1 MEGALRILVMEDMRR
16 ALPSAEVLRNYDV
29 ILFSRTRFEHES
41 RDGSDDEG
49 RRLTSSPAICSY
61 DLYSSPLKQLHFLR
75 IIIDEGHSFSSPNT
89 NAARVADKLVR
100 ADYRWVVSGTPAKD
114 LLGVEMDLAA
124 IEGTVEPQS
133 MTSLRDLA
141 VEQRKQFSLKEESS
155 GAAKSLG
162 LLASH
167 FLKVRP
173 WAGAGI
179 GEKPAEWEEY
189 IYRHEHLRRRTS
201 SGFSL
206 CFRNTLEAMVV
217 KTRPEDVDR
226 DIELPPL
233 SHRIVRLEPSFYDK
247 LIANVFVLVLTANAV
262 TSERTDADYLFHKNS
277 QKPRYQLIANLRQ
290 SAFFW
295 TGFSKADVAA
305 AMEHSIKYLTKQGT
319 SCTEEDRQLLNECVT
334 IAGTVLQSQGW
345 ESMSK
350 SHEMGLFLQEWP
362 AESVDFWAFG
372 DSREPLLTGVSQ
384 ALQAQAHVNGNLH
397 SADPSEGLPGIGLRA
412 LASLRAE
419 MTEGLTAEDAK
430 NEMTMKMGVLLSS
443 IHGEPPAASRPTLS
457 VNTKKISP
465 KRSSTIPAKR
475 RTSFVHDA
483 VQKKLSSPDTGL
495 GTSETAA
502 RPVEAHYAAKSTNAS
517 LRKRTRPVDN
527 QTELSMGSP
536 LSRTQVVGTTS
547 AKLSYL
553 LDRVMEFHEEE
564 KILIFYDGENSAY
577 YIAQALELLDVP
589 HLIYAKTL
597 TAQQRSEYIVVFDQD
612 EKFRVLLMDVK
623 QAAYGLNLSSASR
636 VFFVNPVCRPNIEAQ
651 AIKRAHRIGQTRPV
665 KVETLVLEGT
675 IEEAMLERANAMTRY
690 EHFDAKTLEDDEK
703 IQRIIQQA
711 RVVPVDLNDA
721 TGYGQMA
728 MLQTPQQLF
737 GRPNRGAASFLENPF
752 PNPFSNTSKPS
763 KIDSRPTKRQRQKRS
778 AEPSSFTYEGSDE
791 TMPSSDIDLT
801 LVPHAGPSLGA
812 SPITSSSGGPPRS
825 SSYT

>member
-1 MEGALRILVMEDMRR
+1 MEGALRILVMEDMKR
-16 ALPSAEVLRNYDV
+16 ALPSAEALRNYDV
-29 ILFSRTRFEHES
+29 IIFSRTRFEQES

-49 RRLTSSPAICSY
+49 RRLTSSPAMY

-75 IIIDEGHSFSSPNT
+75 VIIDEGHSFSSPNT

-114 LLGVEMDLAA
+114 LLGIEMDLAA
-124 IEGTVEPQS
+124 IEGTVERQS
-133 MTSLRDLA
+133 ATSLRDLA
-141 VEQRKQFSLKEESS
+141 VEQRKQFSLEEESS

-189 IYRHEHLRRRTS
+189 IYRHEHLRRRTF

-206 CFRNTLEAMVV
+206 CFRSTLEAMVV

-247 LIANVFVLVLTANAV
+247 LIANVFILVLTANAV

-305 AMEHSIKYLTKQGT
+305 AVEHSIKYLTKDGT

-334 IAGTVLQSQGW
+334 IAGTILRSQGW

-350 SHEMGLFLQEWP
+350 SHEMGLFLQKWP
-362 AESVDFWAFG
+362 AESADFWTFD

-412 LASLRAE
+412 LTSLRAE
-419 MTEGLTAEDAK
+419 MAEGVTAQDAK
-430 NEMTMKMGVLLSS
+430 NETTMKMGVPSS
-443 IHGEPPAASRPTLS
+443 SVHGEPPAASRPTLS
-457 VNTKKISP
+457 VNTKISP
-465 KRSSTIPAKR
+465 KKSSTIPAKR
-475 RTSFVHDA
+475 RTS
-483 VQKKLSSPDTGL
+483 
-495 GTSETAA
+495 ETTV
-502 RPVEAHYAAKSTNAS
+502 RPVETHYAAKSTDAS
-517 LRKRTRPVDN
+517 LEKRIQPVDN

-536 LSRTQVVGTTS
+536 LRKTQVVGTTS

-597 TAQQRSEYIVVFDQD
+597 TAQQRSEYVVVFDQN

-665 KVETLVLEGT
+665 EVETLVLEGT

-711 RVVPVDLNDA
+711 RVVHVDLDDA

-728 MLQTPQQLF
+728 RLQTPQQLF
-737 GRPNRGAASFLENPF
+737 ARPNRGAASFLENPF
-752 PNPFSNTSKPS
+752 PNPFPSASKPS

-778 AEPSSFTYEGSDE
+778 VEPSSFTCGGSDE
-791 TMPSSDIDLT
+791 TGLSSDIDLT
-801 LVPHAGPSLGA
+801 LAPHVGLSLGA
-812 SPITSSSGGPPRS
+812 SSIPSSSGGPPGAQI
-825 SSYT
+825 TPKIV